1 MSDQGRSKR
10 GGKDQKVLMSIEK
23 LFDRLPP
30 HSLESEMSLLGSMIL
45 DPAVIA
51 DVLPHVSTDEMFYSA
66 AHGAIFK
73 EIIGLYEQHQSG
85 DLVMLVD
92 RLRDRHV
99 LKDIGGEE
107 YLVKLAEAV
116 PAATSAPYYARMVA
130 DKHRLRKLID
140 AAGQILY
147 DAYHPTDDSAS
158 VNEVVDKAEGRIF
171 AIAEQAQSNDAQ
183 ALGELLQQE
192 IERLESIEGK
202 GVSGIPTGYHA
213 LDDKLSGLHPGE
225 MIIVAARPSMGKTA
239 LALNIAEQIA
249 FGGATAGEKAKG
261 EKVGVAFFSLEM
273 SKEAVTSRLLS
284 AKSGVDSHKMRTG
297 AFTETD
303 FQKLIRAAG
312 EMGDAPIFIDD
323 TPNLTVLGLR
333 ARARRLVRR
342 HDVRCIVID
351 YLQLLS
357 SPTAARE
364 SRQVEVSEISRG
376 IKSLARELDL
386 PVICL
391 AQLNRGATQREGNTP
406 RLSDLRE
413 SGSIEQDADVVLLL
427 HREAYYH
434 IGDTEWEMENE
445 DKKDLAE
452 LIIAKQRNG
461 PTGTIELTWDRG
473 TTRFKNQ
480 DKNYY
485 DDGGGYS
492 SQSFAQIPA
501 GPVEYTPPPIADVEP
516 KPLTNPGQPAGF
528 SSFGNRAKT
537 GPAEDHRDGGGPTEF
552 DTDEFEGDEDAPF

>member
-1 MSDQGRSKR
+1 MSDQGRSRR
-10 GGKDQKVLMSIEK
+10 GGRDQKVLVSVEK

-30 HSLESEMSLLGSMIL
+30 HSLESEMSLIGSMIL

-51 DVLPHVSTDEMFYSA
+51 DVLPHVPSDEMFYSA
-66 AHGAIFK
+66 AHSAIFK

-92 RLRDRHV
+92 RLRDAQV

-107 YLVKLAEAV
+107 YLVRLVEAV
-116 PAATSAPYYARMVA
+116 PAATSAPYYAKMVA
-130 DKHRLRKLID
+130 DKHRLRRLID

-147 DAYHPTDDSAS
+147 DAYHPTEDASS

-183 ALGELLQQE
+183 ALGDLLQQE
-192 IERLESIEGK
+192 IERLEAIEGK
-202 GVSGIPTGYHA
+202 GVSGIPSGYTG
-213 LDDKLSGLHPGE
+213 LDEKLSGLHAGE
-225 MIIVAARPSMGKTA
+225 MIIIAARPSMGKTA

-249 FGGATAGEKAKG
+249 FGGSTAGGKNKH

-297 AFTETD
+297 AFNESD

-312 EMGDAPIFIDD
+312 ELGEAPIFIDD

-386 PVICL
+386 PVVCL

-434 IGDTEWEMENE
+434 IGDADWEAENE
-445 DKKDLAE
+445 EKKDLAE

-461 PTGTIELTWDRG
+461 PTGTVELKWDRH
-473 TTRFKNQ
+473 TTRFKNP
-480 DKNYY
+480 DGKYY
-485 DDGGGYS
+485 DDGGGYAS
-492 SQSFAQIPA
+492 RSFVQIPS
-501 GPVEYTPPPIADVEP
+501 GPVEYTPPPIADIEP
-516 KPLTNPGQPAGF
+516 KPLTNPQPAGS

-537 GPAEDHRDGGGPTEF
+537 GPPTDHRDGGEPTEP
-552 DTDEFEGDEDAPF
+552 DDEFEGDEDAPF

>member
-1 MSDQGRSKR
+1 MSDQGRSSRR
-10 GGKDQKVLMSIEK
+10 GGKDQRVVVNVEK

-51 DVLPHVSTDEMFYSA
+51 DVLPHVHSEDMFYSA
-66 AHGAIFK
+66 AHAAIFRA
-73 EIIGLYEQHQSG
+73 IIGIYEQHQSG

-92 RLRDRHV
+92 RLRDSQMLR
-99 LKDIGGEE
+99 DIGGEE

-116 PAATSAPYYARMVA
+116 PAATSAPFYARMVA
-130 DKHRLRKLID
+130 DKHRLRRLIE

-147 DAYHPTDDSAS
+147 DAYHPTEDAAS
-158 VNEVVDKAEGRIF
+158 VGEVVDKAEGRIF
-171 AIAEQAQSNDAQ
+171 AIAEQAQAGDAQ
-183 ALGELLQQE
+183 SLAELLTEE
-192 IERLESIEGK
+192 ISRLEALEGK
-202 GVSGIPTGYHA
+202 GFSGVPTGYHE
-213 LDDKLSGLHPGE
+213 LDEKLSGLHKGE
-225 MIIVAARPSMGKTA
+225 MVIIAARPSMGKTA

-249 FGGATAGEKAKG
+249 LGGGAAGDRAKR
-261 EKVGVAFFSLEM
+261 ERVPVAFFSLEM

-284 AKSGVDSHKMRTG
+284 ARSGVDSHKMRTG
-297 AFTETD
+297 AFNEAD

-312 EMGDAPIFIDD
+312 ELGEAPIYIDD

-342 HDVRCIVID
+342 HDVRCIVVD

-386 PVICL
+386 PVVCL

-413 SGSIEQDADVVLLL
+413 SGSIEQDADVVILL

-434 IGDTEWEMENE
+434 IGDAEWESENE
-445 DKKDLAE
+445 DKKDQAD

-461 PTGTIELTWDRG
+461 PTGTVHLRWDRA
-473 TTRFKNQ
+473 TTRFKN
-480 DKNYY
+480 DTGKYY
-485 DDGGGYS
+485 DDGGGYTPAR
-492 SQSFAQIPA
+492 SFVQIPA
-501 GPVEYTPPPIADVEP
+501 APKPTPTADLEP
-516 KPLTNPGQPAGF
+516 KPLTVPAAPQPA
-528 SSFGNRAKT
+528 SAFGSRPKT
-537 GPAEDHRDGGGPTEF
+537 GPAEDHRDGGGPTDF
-552 DTDEFEGDEDAPF
+552 DDDEFEGDENAPF

>member
-1 MSDQGRSKR
+1 MSDQGRSSRR
-10 GGKDQKVLMSIEK
+10 GGKDQRVLVSVDK

-51 DVLPHVSTDEMFYSA
+51 DVLPHVHSEEMFYSA
-66 AHGAIFK
+66 AHGAIFRA
-73 EIIGLYEQHQSG
+73 IIGIYEQHQSG

-92 RLRDRHV
+92 RLRDSQM

-107 YLVKLAEAV
+107 YLVRLAEAV
-116 PAATSAPYYARMVA
+116 PAATSAPFYARMVA
-130 DKHRLRKLID
+130 DKHRLRRLIE

-147 DAYHPTDDSAS
+147 DAYHPTEDAAS
-158 VNEVVDKAEGRIF
+158 VGEVLDKAESRIF
-171 AIAEQAQSNDAQ
+171 AIAEQAQVNDAQ
-183 ALGELLQQE
+183 ALSELLQIE
-192 IERLESIEGK
+192 IERLEAIEGK
-202 GVSGIPTGYHA
+202 GVSGIPTGYTE
-213 LDDKLSGLHPGE
+213 LDEKLSGLHKGE
-225 MIIVAARPSMGKTA
+225 MIIIAARPSMGKTA

-249 FGGATAGEKAKG
+249 FGGAAIGSRAKH
-261 EKVGVAFFSLEM
+261 EKVPVAFFSLEM

-284 AKSGVDSHKMRTG
+284 ARSGVDSHKMRTG
-297 AFTETD
+297 AFNESD

-312 EMGDAPIFIDD
+312 ELGEAPIYIDD

-342 HDVRCIVID
+342 HDVRCIVVD

-357 SPTAARE
+357 SPSAARE

-386 PVICL
+386 PVVCL

-413 SGSIEQDADVVLLL
+413 SGSIEQDADVVILL

-434 IGDTEWEMENE
+434 IGDESWEMEND
-445 DKKDLAE
+445 DKKDQAD

-461 PTGTIELTWDRG
+461 PTGTVYLKWDRH
-473 TTRFKNQ
+473 TTRFKNT
-480 DKNYY
+480 DSRSY
-485 DDGGGYS
+485 DDGGGYATRGS
-492 SQSFAQIPA
+492 TLAQIATKPA
-501 GPVEYTPPPIADVEP
+501 PIDFEP
-516 KPLTNPGQPAGF
+516 KPLSAPAPTAQPGA
-528 SSFGNRAKT
+528 SSFGGRPPT
-537 GPAEDHRDGGGPTEF
+537 GPIENHRDGGGPT
-552 DTDEFEGDEDAPF
+552 DTDDDEFEGDENAPF

>member
-1 MSDQGRSKR
+1 MSDQGRSRR
-10 GGKDQKVLMSIEK
+10 GGRDQRVLVSVDK

-45 DPAVIA
+45 DPAIIA
-51 DVLPHVSTDEMFYSA
+51 DVLPHVASEEMFYSA
-66 AHGAIFK
+66 AHAAIFRA
-73 EIIGLYEQHQSG
+73 IVGLYEQHQSG

-92 RLRDRHV
+92 RLRDDHA

-107 YLVKLAEAV
+107 YLVRLAESV
-116 PAATSAPYYARMVA
+116 PAATSAPYYAKLVA
-130 DKHRLRKLID
+130 DKHRLRRLIE

-147 DAYHPTDDSAS
+147 DAYHPTDDAAS
-158 VNEVVDKAEGRIF
+158 VNEVIDKAEGRIF
-171 AIAEQAQSNDAQ
+171 AIAEQAQLGDAQ
-183 ALGELLQQE
+183 LLSELLQQE
-192 IERLESIEGK
+192 IERLEAIEGK
-202 GVSGIPTGYHA
+202 GVSGIPTGYTE
-213 LDDKLSGLHPGE
+213 LDEKLSGLHKGE
-225 MIIVAARPSMGKTA
+225 MIIIAARPSMGKTA
-239 LALNIAEQIA
+239 LALNITEQIA
-249 FGGATAGEKAKG
+249 MGGGLVGTRTRKD
-261 EKVGVAFFSLEM
+261 KVPVAFFSLEM

-284 AKSGVDSHKMRTG
+284 AGSGVDSHKMRTG
-297 AFTETD
+297 SFNESD

-312 EMGDAPIFIDD
+312 ELGEAPIYIDD

-413 SGSIEQDADVVLLL
+413 SGSIEQDADVVILL

-434 IGDTEWEMENE
+434 IGDEAWELENE
-445 DKKDLAE
+445 EKKDQAD

-461 PTGTIELTWDRG
+461 PTGTVHLKWDRA
-473 TTRFKNQ
+473 TTRFKNETT
-480 DKNYY
+480 KYY
-485 DDGGGYS
+485 DDGGGYGS
-492 SQSFAQIPA
+492 SRSSYQIP
-501 GPVEYTPPPIADVEP
+501 PSPPPMVDLEP
-516 KPLTNPGQPAGF
+516 KPLTNPMPVAPTPAMG
-528 SSFGNRAKT
+528 SSFGGRAKT
-537 GPAEDHRDGGGPTEF
+537 GPPADHRDGGGPTPLE
-552 DTDEFEGDEDAPF
+552 TDEFEGDEDAPF

>member
-1 MSDQGRSKR
+1 MGDQGRSKR

-51 DVLPHVSTDEMFYSA
+51 DVLPHVATDEMFYSA
-66 AHGAIFK
+66 AHGAIYK
-73 EIIGLYEQHQSG
+73 EVIGLYEQHQSG

-107 YLVKLAEAV
+107 YLVKLAESV

-130 DKHRLRKLID
+130 DKHRLRRLID

-147 DAYHPTDDSAS
+147 DAYHPSDDAAS

-183 ALGELLQQE
+183 ALGDLLQQE
-192 IERLESIEGK
+192 IERLEAIEGK
-202 GVSGIPTGYHA
+202 GVSGIPSGYHA
-213 LDDKLSGLHPGE
+213 LDDKLSGLHAGE

-249 FGGATAGEKAKG
+249 FGGAAAGEKAKH
-261 EKVGVAFFSLEM
+261 ERVGVAFFSLEM

-297 AFTETD
+297 SFTEND
-303 FQKLIRAAG
+303 FRKLIHAASELG
-312 EMGDAPIFIDD
+312 EAPIYIDD

-342 HDVRCIVID
+342 HDVRCIIID

-434 IGDTEWEMENE
+434 IGDADWEAENE
-445 DKKDLAE
+445 EKKDLAE

-461 PTGTIELTWDRG
+461 PTGTIELTWDRS

-480 DKNYY
+480 AAKYY

-492 SQSFAQIPA
+492 SQSFAQVPS
-501 GPVEYTPPPIADVEP
+501 GPVAYTPPPIGDMEP
-516 KPLTNPGQPAGF
+516 KPLTNPGMNVG
-528 SSFGNRAKT
+528 SSFGGRAKT

-552 DTDEFEGDEDAPF
+552 DSSEFEGDEDAPF